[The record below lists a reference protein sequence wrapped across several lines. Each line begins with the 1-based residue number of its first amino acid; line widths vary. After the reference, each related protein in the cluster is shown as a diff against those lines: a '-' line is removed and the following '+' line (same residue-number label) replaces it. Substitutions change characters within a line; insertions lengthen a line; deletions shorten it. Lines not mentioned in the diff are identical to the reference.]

1 MKQFRNH
8 VAAPLCRRALTRRRS
23 AAAITILLISGLC
36 AHAADLVVAK
46 KGATPFKTI
55 QSALDT
61 AAPGDTITVEAGVYA
76 ERITFSKSGS
86 EEQGWITLR
95 AAPGA
100 KVELD
105 GRRGFAKHMV
115 DIQERQY
122 VRLIGFDISKNLGV
136 RDSAGIHVGG
146 PCQHVEIISN
156 TVHETRGTRATGIM
170 VENTDAGAA
179 SHITIQGN
187 TVYDV
192 QPAPSGAITVSG
204 NVTDW
209 LVADNVTHDVN
220 EAGIRIECGAV
231 AADSV
236 VRNGVCR
243 GNRVARSHAAQGDGY
258 VPGILVDGAKDSV
271 IEGNLVTESD
281 RGLEI
286 GAETSGRDTTGLSV
300 RDNIVFGNSKSGFV
314 FGGYKQ
320 GAGRVRDCSF
330 SGNISYHNDT
340 QQMGF
345 GELWI
350 QWSGGNTVYSNIFV
364 CGSGDLLLMC
374 PDSGAGEMNHLN
386 HNIWHSERG
395 DQTTVTFVWDSREI
409 QGFKAYVLTTGQDAK
424 GRFINPGFID
434 PAATNFARKPVV
446 AEEKQPEKKKR

>member
-1 MKQFRNH
+1 MATVYLF
-8 VAAPLCRRALTRRRS
+8 LG
-23 AAAITILLISGLC
+23 IC
-36 AHAADLVVAK
+36 AHSAELVVAK

-76 ERITFSKSGS
+76 ERIAFSKSGN

-105 GRRGFAKHMV
+105 GRRGFAKHIV

-122 VRLIGFDISKNLGV
+122 VRFIGFDISKNLGV

-170 VENTDAGAA
+170 VENTDAAPA
-179 SHITIQGN
+179 SFIIVQGN

-209 LVADNVTHDVN
+209 LVADNVVHDAN
-220 EAGIRIECGAV
+220 DAGIRIECGAV
-231 AADSV
+231 AAEAA

-243 GNRVARSHAAQGDGY
+243 GNRVARSRAVQGDGY
-258 VPGILVDGAKDSV
+258 VPGIHIDGAKDSV
-271 IEGNLVTESD
+271 IEGNIVSECD

-286 GAETSGRDTTGLSV
+286 GAETTGRDASGLAV
-300 RDNIVFGNSKSGFV
+300 RDNILFGNSKSGLV
-314 FGGYKQ
+314 FG
-320 GAGRVRDCSF
+320 
-330 SGNISYHNDT
+330 
-340 QQMGF
+340 
-345 GELWI
+345 
-350 QWSGGNTVYSNIFV
+350 
-364 CGSGDLLLMC
+364 
-374 PDSGAGEMNHLN
+374 
-386 HNIWHSERG
+386 
-395 DQTTVTFVWDSREI
+395 
-409 QGFKAYVLTTGQDAK
+409 
-424 GRFINPGFID
+424 
-434 PAATNFARKPVV
+434 
-446 AEEKQPEKKKR
+446 